1 MDPNNNLADSN
12 SQKLIDTI
20 SAELQK
26 KLAKKMDAHIGQPGD
41 ELAPGTLVLAGCLTT
56 IDPGNAAKRMAG
68 MNLGASNLAAHV
80 VVQLKTADAL
90 VAVKEF
96 DAAAKGSTT
105 LPPLG
110 MVGVA
115 THAAAE
121 RRETLN
127 ADAKRLADEIL
138 KTLSKKATN

>member
-1 MDPNNNLADSN
+1 M
-12 SQKLIDTI
+12 KL
-20 SAELQK
+20 
-26 KLAKKMDAHIGQPGD
+26 
-41 ELAPGTLVLAGCLTT
+41 
-56 IDPGNAAKRMAG
+56 
-68 MNLGASNLAAHV
+68 
-80 VVQLKTADAL
+80 
-90 VAVKEF
+90 EF
-96 DAAAKGSTT
+96 DATAQGSTT

-127 ADAKRLADEIL
+127 ADAKHLADEIL